1 MTAFDRRARVGSGEI
16 GFIAVVVVEP
26 KQPCPNFETSRALRK
41 PAPIR
46 AAPELPVSDDLE
58 PERLL
63 QTHNLADAVILNT
76 RKLVFPNLLGSA
88 ALESFPQGWRTQ
100 QASDVVGAIRGPAL
114 RAHGHRSGQDKEV
127 RACCKTAWSQ
137 DLRPGASQAIACAP
151 APEIAA
157 LVLHEPGEHQ
167 VVHLGGAVHQA
178 CLAGIAVNPL
188 QDRVL

>member
-100 QASDVVGAIRGPAL
+100 QASDVVGAKRGPAL
-114 RAHGHRSGQDKEV
+114 RAHGHGSGQDNDV
-127 RACCKTAWSQ
+127 RACRKTAWSQ
-137 DLRPGASQAIACAP
+137 DLRLADHRRLPALQLQKSRPSSFMNRASTMLCTS
-151 APEIAA
+151 E
-157 LVLHEPGEHQ
+157 
-167 VVHLGGAVHQA
+167 VHS
-178 CLAGIAVNPL
+178 
-188 QDRVL
+188 